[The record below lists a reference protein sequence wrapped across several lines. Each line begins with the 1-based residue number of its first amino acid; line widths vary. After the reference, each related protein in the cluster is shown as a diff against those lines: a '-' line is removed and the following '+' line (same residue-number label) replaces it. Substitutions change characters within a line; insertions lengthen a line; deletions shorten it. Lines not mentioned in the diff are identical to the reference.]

1 MPSHR
6 TAFLLSQLGAYSAE
20 RYRDLV
26 ASLGLTPSDA
36 GILRLL
42 SRNPSISQRELADRL
57 GTVPSR
63 VVALID
69 SLESRGLVA
78 RTRSATDRRNHELK
92 LTEAGSATMRELRTI
107 SEVHDRAVL
116 GGLSNAQREQ
126 LQSLLSR
133 LAETREV
140 DTEAH
145 LGYGRRDAPG
155 S

>member
-20 RYRDLV
+20 KYRELV
-26 ASLGLTPSDA
+26 ATLGLTPSDA

-63 VVALID
+63 VVVLID
-69 SLESRGLVA
+69 SLESRGLVN
-78 RTRSATDRRNHELK
+78 RTRSATDRRNYELS
-92 LTEAGSATMRELRTI
+92 LTDAGSTAMQKLRDV
-107 SEVHDRAVL
+107 SEQHERAVL
-116 GGLSNAQREQ
+116 GTLTSPEREQ
-126 LQSLLSR
+126 LHGLLSR
-133 LAETREV
+133 LAEARNI
-140 DTEAH
+140 DTEVH
-145 LGYGRRDAPG
+145 LGYSRGSAPG

>member
-20 RYRDLV
+20 QYRDLV

-63 VVALID
+63 VVVLID
-69 SLESRGLVA
+69 SLESRHLVA
-78 RTRSATDRRNHELK
+78 RTRSASDRRNYELS
-92 LTEAGSATMRELRTI
+92 LTDSGAALMQRLRAV
-107 SEVHDRAVL
+107 SEEHDEAVL
-116 GGLSNAQREQ
+116 GALTDAQREQ
-126 LQSLLSR
+126 LHGLLSR
-133 LAETREV
+133 LAETRDV
-140 DTEAH
+140 DTEVH
-145 LGYGRRDAPG
+145 VGYGKRDPSG

>member
-1 MPSHR
+1 MPSRR

-20 RYRDLV
+20 KYRELV
-26 ASLGLTPSDA
+26 AALGLTPSDA

-63 VVALID
+63 VVVLID

-78 RTRSATDRRNHELK
+78 RTRSASDRRNYELS
-92 LTEAGSATMRELRTI
+92 LTEAGVALMGRLRSV
-107 SEVHDRAVL
+107 SEDHDQAVL
-116 GGLSNAQREQ
+116 GALTEAQREQ
-126 LQSLLSR
+126 LHTLLSR
-133 LAETREV
+133 LAQTREV
-140 DTEAH
+140 DTEVH
-145 LGYGRRDAPG
+145 LGYSRGGAPG